1 MGGICPV
8 GHYCPTGTTTPIPCG
23 AGAFSNVTGLSTCHQ
38 CPAGYYCL
46 LGADNYQAT
55 PCDPGY
61 YCPAGT
67 TSATQYPCPAGTF
80 YNLTMATTLSDCLPC
95 PGGEYCAT
103 PGLSTPTGKCSPGIW
118 GKNCFYLKKKNF
130 KYIDS
135 ITIKWF
141 YEKPNKPNKQLCNVI

>member
-1 MGGICPV
+1 MYNIWALIHILFPNTGNETGVGGVCPV
-8 GHYCPTGTTTPIPCG
+8 GHYCPTGTTVPLPCA

-46 LGADNYQAT
+46 LGADNYVGT

-80 YNLTMATTLSDCLPC
+80 YNLTMATSVSDCLPC
-95 PGGEYCAT
+95 PGGEFCAT
-103 PGLSTPTGKCSPGIW
+103 PGLSAPTGKCSPG
-118 GKNCFYLKKKNF
+118 KNEFV
-130 KYIDS
+130 
-135 ITIKWF
+135 KW
-141 YEKPNKPNKQLCNVI
+141 KLMHPKQII

>member
-55 PCDPGY
+55 PV
-61 YCPAGT
+61 
-67 TSATQYPCPAGTF
+67 TQ
-80 YNLTMATTLSDCLPC
+80 ATTVQRAP
-95 PGGEYCAT
+95 PQ
-103 PGLSTPTGKCSPGIW
+103 PLSTLAQRAPS
-118 GKNCFYLKKKNF
+118 
-130 KYIDS
+130 
-135 ITIKWF
+135 TI
-141 YEKPNKPNKQLCNVI
+141 

>member
-1 MGGICPV
+1 MFCPNYGMTAPQGNCSAQYYCAGNATTATPTDGVTGDKCPV
-8 GHYCPTGTTTPIPCG
+8 GHYCPTGTTVPLPCA

-46 LGADNYQAT
+46 LGADNYVGT

-80 YNLTMATTLSDCLPC
+80 YNLTMATSVSDCLPC
-95 PGGEYCAT
+95 PGGEFCAT
-103 PGLSTPTGKCSPGIW
+103 PGLSAPTGKCSPG
-118 GKNCFYLKKKNF
+118 KNEFVK
-130 KYIDS
+130 
-135 ITIKWF
+135 
-141 YEKPNKPNKQLCNVI
+141 